1 MLPNFV
7 WFTAPPANDILRAE
21 SVTPLLDG
29 VGQVLQAVMAAA
41 LCAVVNRVRG
51 GPVKGWAVG
60 GVLCV
65 ALYLA
70 GWAAYYAGITRPAVI
85 LTLCLA
91 PCGAFLSFALAR
103 KTAPPC
109 WRRQGLQSA
118 TSSPRSSTLS
128 YASTIKTPA
137 RPKRPRRGFCRVL
150 GLTLL
155 SSQSIRQRAKA
166 LFRFPFLTKK
176 GIQAMDTT

>member
-1 MLPNFV
+1 MWTLRNYRFGFDPWGLGLFLLIMLPNFV

-41 LCAVVNRVRG
+41 MCAVVNRARG
-51 GPVKGWAVG
+51 GPIKGWAVG
-60 GVLCV
+60 GVLCM

-103 KTAPPC
+103 KNGPALLRSLPIKNKTKRTNLTGSY
-109 WRRQGLQSA
+109 RRNE
-118 TSSPRSSTLS
+118 TL
-128 YASTIKTPA
+128 
-137 RPKRPRRGFCRVL
+137 
-150 GLTLL
+150 
-155 SSQSIRQRAKA
+155 
-166 LFRFPFLTKK
+166 
-176 GIQAMDTT
+176 